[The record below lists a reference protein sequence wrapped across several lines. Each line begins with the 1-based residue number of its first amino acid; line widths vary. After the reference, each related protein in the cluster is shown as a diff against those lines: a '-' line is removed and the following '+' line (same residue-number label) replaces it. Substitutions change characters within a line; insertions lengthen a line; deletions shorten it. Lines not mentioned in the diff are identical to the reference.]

1 MTISLAGAGAVVAA
15 LLIASGRRAG
25 GEAPAE
31 GSAVDG
37 VGRDSK
43 SVDVSNPPRVRSTGS
58 KASTRGA
65 RINDPTPPGPAPDE
79 GMAWVPG
86 GSFWMGTDDR
96 MFPDAGPLHLV
107 AVDGF
112 WMDRTEVTNA
122 QYDAFVAATGYK
134 TVAERPIDPADYPGA
149 DPSMR
154 QPGSI
159 VFEPPDR
166 AVRLDDH
173 LQWWAWEAGAD
184 WRHPEGPESSIEE
197 RMDHPVVQIAYEDAV
212 AYADWAGKRL
222 PTEAEWEYAA
232 RGGLD
237 RATYTWGDDRE
248 PDGDTMVNNWQG
260 QFPVENLAEDGFE
273 RTAPVG
279 QFPANGY
286 GLVDM
291 AGNVWEWCADWYR
304 PDYYA
309 SSPSRNPQGPRD
321 SFDPREPG
329 IPKRV
334 QRGGSFL
341 CSDLYCVRYRVGTR
355 GKGAVDSAAPHI
367 GFRCVADPD
376 AE

>member
-1 MTISLAGAGAVVAA
+1 MAISLAGAGAVVAA

-31 GSAVDG
+31 GSTVDG

-65 RINDPTPPGPAPDE
+65 RINDPKPPGPSPDE

-96 MFPDAGPLHLV
+96 MFPDAQPLHLV
-107 AVDGF
+107 AVDGY

-122 QYDAFVAATGYK
+122 QYDAFVESTGYK

-184 WRHPEGPESSIEE
+184 WRHPEGPESSIEG

-222 PTEAEWEYAA
+222 PTEAEWEFAA

-279 QFPANGY
+279 RFPANGY

-309 SSPSRNPQGPRD
+309 SSPSQNPRGPRD
-321 SFDPREPG
+321 SFDPLEPG

-367 GFRCVADPD
+367 GFRCVADPT